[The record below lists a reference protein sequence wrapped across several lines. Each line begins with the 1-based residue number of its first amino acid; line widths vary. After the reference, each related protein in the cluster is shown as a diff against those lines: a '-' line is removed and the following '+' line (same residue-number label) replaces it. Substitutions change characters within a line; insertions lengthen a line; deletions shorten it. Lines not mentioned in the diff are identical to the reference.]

1 MDPSAK
7 GNQQYRTGNRE
18 MRLVKIM
25 INAGGILFFLV
36 FFSVEQVVHTHASV
50 TSRLR
55 SGDPSLGQV
64 RRLVP

>member
-1 MDPSAK
+1 VDPSAK

-25 INAGGILFFLV
+25 KNAGVFFFFLEI
-36 FFSVEQVVHTHASV
+36 FSVEQVVHTHASV